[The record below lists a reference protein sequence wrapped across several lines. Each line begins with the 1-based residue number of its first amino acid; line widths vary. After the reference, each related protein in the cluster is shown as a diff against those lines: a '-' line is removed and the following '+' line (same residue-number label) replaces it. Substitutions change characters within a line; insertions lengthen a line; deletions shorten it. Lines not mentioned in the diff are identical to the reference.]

1 MQSKQHFARVAAGRL
16 GFLTALGIDL
26 DREERR
32 ATPVRMARATRNCL
46 PPGRSGSP
54 PSLT

>member
-16 GFLTALGIDL
+16 GFLTALRIDL